1 MVGDIR
7 GGRPSEV
14 GQLNRQIIAHAGR
27 VGVPVPSHEVI
38 TALIDS
44 FDWRVFR
51 RRQPVA
57 GVCS

>member
-14 GQLNRQIIAHAGR
+14 GQLNRQIIEHAHGS
-27 VGVPVPSHEVI
+27 GVSAPSHEVVA
-38 TALIDS
+38 ALIDS

-51 RRQPVA
+51 RQQPIA
-57 GVCS
+57 GASS